1 MVQRIKLIIIDF
13 HGVMT
18 KGSYKETC
26 RWLEKKYKKGM
37 AILLIIY
44 TNDYL
49 YEVVYHKWFS
59 QAAVGK
65 ISERESF
72 AGAVRELGLDESWQE
87 LRAKHL
93 SFQKLNKSVFNFC
106 LKLQRE
112 GFIILL
118 LSKNTRYQFSYALR
132 KMNIREYFKNI
143 INTLDFG
150 YNKSSPRT
158 IKLIMKKYKVKPQE
172 IIMVDDQDFNL
183 VEPKK
188 LGVHTILYKNFQQM
202 KDDLNNIIRKQNP
215 S

>member
-1 MVQRIKLIIIDF
+1 MKASQKIKLIIIDF
-13 HGVMT
+13 YGVMT

-26 RWLEKKYKKGM
+26 KWLEKKYKKRYG
-37 AILLIIY
+37 Y
-44 TNDYL
+44 TFDYL

-59 QAAVGK
+59 QAAVEK

-72 AGAVRELGLDESWQE
+72 AGAVRELGLDESWRE

-118 LSKNTRYQFSYALR
+118 LSKNTHYQFNYALR
-132 KMNIREYFKNI
+132 KMKIRKYFKNI
-143 INTLDFG
+143 INTLDLG
-150 YNKSSPRT
+150 YSKASPQT
-158 IKLIMKKYKVKPQE
+158 IKLVMKRYRVKPRE
-172 IIMVDDQDFNL
+172 VIIVDDQDFNL

-188 LGVHTILYKNFQQM
+188 LGVHTVLYKNFRQM
-202 KDDLNNIIRKQNP
+202 KDEFNKIINKQNP